1 MSQSIAVPIVRV
13 ARKIG
18 INLAGI
24 AQQAVTQSKATS
36 LNALNHEQSCI
47 NSSLINDCRKPISSL
62 KRTRINDG

>member
-1 MSQSIAVPIVRV
+1 MSQSIAVSIVRV
-13 ARKIG
+13 ARKIR

-47 NSSLINDCRKPISSL
+47 NSSLLNDCL
-62 KRTRINDG
+62 KTNQFRIF